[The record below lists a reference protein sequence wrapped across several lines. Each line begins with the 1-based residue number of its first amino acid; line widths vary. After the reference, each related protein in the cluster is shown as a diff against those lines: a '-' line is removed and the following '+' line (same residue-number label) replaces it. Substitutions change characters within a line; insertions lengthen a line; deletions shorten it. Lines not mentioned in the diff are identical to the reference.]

1 MIIIGAGL
9 AGLLA
14 GNVFQRAAIF
24 EAGPSSQVLHKAVL
38 RFRSPAVGNA
48 AGIDFRKVLVHKGI
62 WVDGEFV
69 KPSIQLANSYSK
81 KVINRL
87 ADRSIWKQEPV
98 ERFIAPED
106 LVTQLAERCGNRIEW
121 NTPVTRELLFDH
133 EQSISTMPMP
143 LLAAMLYDEP
153 GQNFTM
159 PEFNYAPI
167 AVKRWRVKGADVFQT
182 IYYPESIMP
191 VYRASITGDLLVAE
205 FMGQPNTSC
214 EDEIFGSFGIDESD
228 VDLVDNTKQKFG
240 KIAPIDEHWRKQFIL
255 NSSTQHGVYSVGR
268 FATWRNILLD
278 DVLQDLAVVKRL
290 ASGGNYE
297 AVLNG

>member
-9 AGLLA
+9 AGLMA

-24 EAGPSSQVLHKAVL
+24 EAGPANQMLHKAVL
-38 RFRSPAVGNA
+38 RFRTPAVGNA

-69 KPSIQLANSYSK
+69 QPNIQLANSYSK

-98 ERFIAPED
+98 ERYIAPED
-106 LVTQLAERCGNRIEW
+106 LVMQLAERCGNRIEW
-121 NTPVTRELLFDH
+121 STPVTEEIFSEG
-133 EQSISTMPMP
+133 EQIISTMPMP
-143 LLAAMLYDEP
+143 VLADMLGVD
-153 GQNFTM
+153 QA

-167 AVKRWRVKGADVFQT
+167 TVKRWRVKDADVFQT
-182 IYYPESIMP
+182 VYFPEPIMP

-205 FMGQPNTSC
+205 FIDVPTTSC
-214 EDEIFGSFGIDESD
+214 EDEIFGAFGLTSFD
-228 VDLVDNTKQKFG
+228 VTSVDRASQKFG

-255 NSSTQHGVYSVGR
+255 NASIKHNVYSVGR
-268 FATWRNILLD
+268 FATWRNVLLD

-290 ASGGNYE
+290 VSGGNYE
-297 AVLNG
+297 AILNG